1 MTMFCKINV
10 FSGYFVFSFVWL
22 IVISS
27 LSSSLFSSI
36 YFSSVI
42 EFFFRCYFRITRRF
56 MLRSQHGSRA
66 IITLHQDLVTL
77 PALMRRAFY

>member
-1 MTMFCKINV
+1 MFCKVNV
-10 FSGYFVFSFVWL
+10 FSRYFVFSFVWL
-22 IVISS
+22 VVIST

-56 MLRSQHGSRA
+56 MLRSQHELNTSRCMS
-66 IITLHQDLVTL
+66 TVLTPDKNCLT
-77 PALMRRAFY
+77 F